1 VDHEYRSSVVLL
13 GARDRVVAL
22 TGSHGNATEVVESEL
37 LPEYASN
44 ARDALAK
51 LLGGLEPIPVEG
63 EDPADVSA
71 TIITRSASGS

>member
-1 VDHEYRSSVVLL
+1 
-13 GARDRVVAL
+13 
-22 TGSHGNATEVVESEL
+22 VVESEL

-71 TIITRSASGS
+71 TIITRTASGS